1 MNRILSISLV
11 SMLFLTTGCAGPLG
25 MSTYGMKNKSS
36 VLLPDETAPSYAK
49 IKSIDAQLIVK
60 LESLTDPKNLFEQP
74 MTEQNK
80 QGSEDFSGTSPMLDD
95 YEYTIGPA
103 DVLSIIVWEH
113 PELTIPAGSERTAEQ
128 SGTLVGADGSIY
140 YPYAGKIN
148 VAGKALPEVR
158 ELLTQ
163 RLGRYIESVKLDVRV
178 AAYNSKRVYVVG
190 EVKQPQVATITNI
203 KPTVM
208 EMISQS
214 GGFTE
219 NADSS
224 NVTLTRNGE
233 TFRIDL
239 LSLYENGDASQNVVL
254 QSGDVVNV
262 WDDVLNK
269 VFVLGEVNTPGSYF
283 LNKNRKSL
291 AEAISDAGGVNEST
305 SNPSQVYVIRSN
317 GADNKPEI
325 FHLDARTPDALILAD
340 RFPLLARDVVY
351 VDAAKV
357 VRWSR
362 VINNVSGTIATL
374 NNASNTDF
382 PLFNRRSIR

>member
-1 MNRILSISLV
+1 
-11 SMLFLTTGCAGPLG
+11 MLFLTTGCAGPLG